1 VFLVYAWITLVVFL
15 FVIFLLVYHS
25 YLIYYN
31 KTTIE
36 NIKEDKESVYNR
48 CLGRHSTY
56 PASYSIDAYNLGGI
70 QNIQQVSSSIV
81 TFEY

>member
-1 VFLVYAWITLVVFL
+1 VFLIYAWINLVVFL

-56 PASYSIDAYNLGGI
+56 PAPYSIDAYNLGGI
-70 QNIQQVSSSIV
+70 QNIRQVSSSLVIA
-81 TFEY
+81 EY